1 MAQGDEID
9 LALFESGHTLMLAE
23 AELILVPNACTL
35 EQNRINQF
43 KARAFE
49 NMVGLAMANYP
60 SPKCNSHSMAVKPNA
75 FDEQERSLDV
85 TLVEADERE
94 GMLRA
99 STWPPSV
106 STDVARHGATPIT
119 SRGCTEGSMRSRRPT
134 HHFFAP
140 TFAADRFT

>member
-23 AELILVPNACTL
+23 AELILVPNARTL
-35 EQNRINQF
+35 EQNRIDQF

-49 NMVGLAMANYP
+49 NMVGGAMANYA
-60 SPKCNSHSMAVKPNA
+60 SPKCNGHSMAVKPNA

-94 GMLRA
+94 GMLIA
-99 STWPPSV
+99 SFYMDAIREYRRRETWGDAYRKPRVYRGVDALEKAHAPFLR
-106 STDVARHGATPIT
+106 TDF
-119 SRGCTEGSMRSRRPT
+119 RR
-134 HHFFAP
+134 
-140 TFAADRFT
+140 